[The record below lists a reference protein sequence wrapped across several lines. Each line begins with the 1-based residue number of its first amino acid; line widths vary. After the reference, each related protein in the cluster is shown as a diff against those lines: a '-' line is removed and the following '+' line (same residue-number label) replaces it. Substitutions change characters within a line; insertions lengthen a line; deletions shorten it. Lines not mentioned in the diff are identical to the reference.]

1 MNKNIAI
8 ITGASSGIGKQFV
21 TTISSYD
28 SYDEIWVIA
37 RGKEKLEA
45 LKDEVAFPIKPIA
58 LDLTLDSSLGCFK
71 QLLELE
77 KPNIKLMI
85 NASGWGG
92 FDSVMNLGYEEN
104 MNMIDLNVRALA
116 GLTMLAIPYMSKGS
130 QVVEIASVAA
140 YQPIPYI
147 ATYGATKSFV
157 LHFSR
162 ALNQELKKKGIHIMA
177 VCPYWTKTNFFNRA
191 EKNEKKVVKKYVC
204 MYKPENIVSQTYKDL
219 RKGKDVSIYG
229 IVSKA
234 QIVVTKLLPHSLVMK
249 IWLNQQDL
257 NDYE

>member
-1 MNKNIAI
+1 MSKKIAV

-21 TTISSYD
+21 TTLQSYG
-28 SYDEIWVIA
+28 SYDEVWVIA
-37 RGKEKLEA
+37 RGLDKLKA
-45 LKDEVAFPIKPIA
+45 LESEVAFPIKPVA
-58 LDLTLDSSLGCFK
+58 LDLTLDASLESFK
-71 QLLELE
+71 ELLETE
-77 KPNIKLMI
+77 KPEIKLMI

-92 FDSVMNLGYEEN
+92 FDSVMNLGYNEN

-116 GLTMLAIPYMSKGS
+116 GLTMLAVPYMSKGS
-130 QVVEIASVAA
+130 QIVEIASVAA

-162 ALNQELKKKGIHIMA
+162 ALNQELKKDGIHVMA
-177 VCPYWTKTNFFNRA
+177 VCPYWTKTNFFSRA

-204 MYKPENIVSQTYKDL
+204 MYQPENIVSQTYKDL

-229 IVSKA
+229 IISKA
-234 QIVVTKLLPHSLVMK
+234 QIVATKLLPHSLVMK

-257 NDYE
+257 G